1 MAKKNSA
8 KNSTTQLAD
17 DVLFGAR
24 VLYREL
30 DDIFGHVSGRLPREA
45 KREGLLFTRT
55 RIAPKPLDPL
65 LQGAVLFLAC
75 SYVIVN
81 LFVDVLYVAGV
92 LFVLALVAQ
101 RAQAAELTPINFV
114 SSGSGGIVEVIK
126 FSQKQGFFKKQ
137 GLDMTMIYVPSGVL
151 AAQTVVSGSALIANN
166 SVSDIL
172 NAIAAGAPLKIL
184 TVNID
189 RFLHLFVA
197 RPGINSPK
205 DMKGKKVAVSR
216 YGAFS
221 DIETRFLIRQ
231 WGMDPERDVQVLQIG
246 NSAARSAAL
255 ISGGVDGAVVTP
267 AFVPVARNAGLN
279 VIFDLSTIKTRFAN
293 IGLMAQ
299 EKLIREQP
307 RLVKGAVA
315 GLVYGIKFW
324 KTNPEVAKAYLKQI
338 HKVSAADLDSIYEDG
353 SKNVRSEP
361 TPDLDGIQTAWESI
375 PDLKARGPVDFR
387 KFVEPRFIEEV
398 LREMK

>member
-1 MAKKNSA
+1 MAYHRI
-8 KNSTTQLAD
+8 LA
-17 DVLFGAR
+17 VVG
-24 VLYREL
+24 
-30 DDIFGHVSGRLPREA
+30 
-45 KREGLLFTRT
+45 
-55 RIAPKPLDPL
+55 
-65 LQGAVLFLAC
+65 
-75 SYVIVN
+75 
-81 LFVDVLYVAGV
+81 
-92 LFVLALVAQ
+92 FVLVLGVSPGAQ
-101 RAQAAELTPINFV
+101 TAELSPINFV
-114 SSGSGGIVEVIK
+114 SSGSGGIVEVVR

-137 GLDMTMIYVPSGVL
+137 GLDVAMIYVPS
-151 AAQTVVSGSALIANN
+151 
-166 SVSDIL
+166 IL

-189 RFLHLFVA
+189 RFQHLFVA

-231 WGMDPERDVQVLQIG
+231 WGMDPDRDVQVLQIG

-255 ISGGVDGAVVTP
+255 MSGGIDGAVVTP

-293 IGLMAQ
+293 IGMMAQ
-299 EKLIREQP
+299 ERLIREQP

-315 GLVYGIKFW
+315 GLVHGIKFW

-375 PDLKARGPVDFR
+375 PELKARGPVDFK
-387 KFVEPRFIEEV
+387 KFVDSRFIEEV

>member
-1 MAKKNSA
+1 MAYHRI
-8 KNSTTQLAD
+8 LAVVGFCL
-17 DVLFGAR
+17 VLGVAR
-24 VLYREL
+24 
-30 DDIFGHVSGRLPREA
+30 A
-45 KREGLLFTRT
+45 
-55 RIAPKPLDPL
+55 
-65 LQGAVLFLAC
+65 
-75 SYVIVN
+75 
-81 LFVDVLYVAGV
+81 
-92 LFVLALVAQ
+92 AQ
-101 RAQAAELTPINFV
+101 TAELSPINFV
-114 SSGSGGIVEVIK
+114 SSGSGGIVEVIR

-137 GLDMTMIYVPSGVL
+137 GLDVTMIYVPSGVL

-172 NAIAAGAPLKIL
+172 NALAAGAPLKIL

-189 RFLHLFVA
+189 RFQHLFVA

-231 WGMDPERDVQVLQIG
+231 WGMDPDRDVQVLQIG

-255 ISGGVDGAVVTP
+255 MSGGIDGAVVTP

-293 IGLMAQ
+293 IGMMAQ
-299 EKLIREQP
+299 ERLIREQP

-315 GLVYGIKFW
+315 GLVHGIKFW

-375 PDLKARGPVDFR
+375 PELKARGPVDFK
-387 KFVEPRFIEEV
+387 KFVDSRFIEEV

>member
-1 MAKKNSA
+1 MAWKI
-8 KNSTTQLAD
+8 L
-17 DVLFGAR
+17 
-24 VLYREL
+24 
-30 DDIFGHVSGRLPREA
+30 
-45 KREGLLFTRT
+45 
-55 RIAPKPLDPL
+55 
-65 LQGAVLFLAC
+65 
-75 SYVIVN
+75 
-81 LFVDVLYVAGV
+81 AGV
-92 LFVLALVAQ
+92 ILVFAV

-114 SSGSGGIVEVIK
+114 SSGSGGIVEMIR
-126 FSQKQGFFKKQ
+126 FSHKQGFCKKQ
-137 GLDMTMIYVPSGVL
+137 ALDMTMIYVPSGVL

-166 SVSDIL
+166 SVSDVL

-189 RFLHLFVA
+189 RFQHLFVA

-231 WGMDPERDVQVLQIG
+231 WGMDPDRDVQILQIG

-267 AFVPVARNAGLN
+267 SFVPVARNAGLN

-299 EKLIREQP
+299 DKLIRDQP
-307 RLVKGAVA
+307 LLVKAAVA
-315 GLVYGIKFW
+315 GLVHGIKFW
-324 KTNPEVAKAYLKQI
+324 KSNPDVAKAYLKQI
-338 HKVSAADLDSIYEDG
+338 HKVSAADLDIIYEDG

-375 PDLKARGPVDFR
+375 PELKARGPVDFK
-387 KFVEPRFIEEV
+387 KFVDSRFIEEV

>member
-1 MAKKNSA
+1 MAWKI
-8 KNSTTQLAD
+8 L
-17 DVLFGAR
+17 
-24 VLYREL
+24 
-30 DDIFGHVSGRLPREA
+30 
-45 KREGLLFTRT
+45 
-55 RIAPKPLDPL
+55 
-65 LQGAVLFLAC
+65 
-75 SYVIVN
+75 
-81 LFVDVLYVAGV
+81 AGV
-92 LFVLALVAQ
+92 ILVFAV

-114 SSGSGGIVEVIK
+114 SSGSGGIVEMIR
-126 FSQKQGFFKKQ
+126 FSHKQGFFKKQ
-137 GLDMTMIYVPSGVL
+137 ALDITMIYVPSGVL

-166 SVSDIL
+166 SVSDVL

-189 RFLHLFVA
+189 RFQHLFVA

-231 WGMDPERDVQVLQIG
+231 WGMDPDRDVQILQIG

-267 AFVPVARNAGLN
+267 SFVPVARNAGLN

-299 EKLIREQP
+299 DKLIREQP
-307 RLVKGAVA
+307 LLVKAAVA
-315 GLVYGIKFW
+315 GLVHGIKFW
-324 KTNPEVAKAYLKQI
+324 KSNPDVAKAYLKQI
-338 HKVSAADLDSIYEDG
+338 HKVSAADLDIIYEDG

-375 PDLKARGPVDFR
+375 PELKARGPVDLK
-387 KFVEPRFIEEV
+387 KFVDSRFIEEV